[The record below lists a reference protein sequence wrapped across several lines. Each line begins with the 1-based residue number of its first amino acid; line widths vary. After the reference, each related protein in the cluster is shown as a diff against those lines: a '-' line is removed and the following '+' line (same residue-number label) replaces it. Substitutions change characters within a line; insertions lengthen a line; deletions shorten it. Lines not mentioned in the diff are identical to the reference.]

1 MKKHIALGIAAVVL
15 GATGVAS
22 AVMSYDDITSAAG
35 SKSSFETTTD
45 QLAANCWVVTGGGQ
59 DAGCTTSAAGV
70 DLPNPADLADLP
82 GIDGV
87 DLDSLTGLVGMAG
100 GVGDGATG
108 AVPSPE
114 ALVSQVQALIAQAK
128 SMAGGAV
135 PSACN
140 LPVSSLPAQVPVP
153 QSIFSAGAQ
162 LFHKVEVLAMNHPAP
177 QALPQVKLPV
187 AGVPSADEVIDL
199 TQGELDCLAGLFGGS
214 LPIDVPAVCSVEA
227 GAPSAVK
234 DAIPGD
240 ISGLL
245 ATAVQELQSLTGQS
259 VNIAGSNYGAS
270 CNFDA
275 AAEAIPADVTGTVDS
290 VVGTVTKAVPA
301 PSSVTG
307 QAGSVAGSAGS
318 IAGNVAGTATGTA
331 TGTVTDATGTVTD
344 AVDTVTGLTDTVD
357 STLDTVT
364 GIADG
369 LVPTS
374 SPDCSASANTSG
386 GLLGSLTATISGG
399 CK

>member
-1 MKKHIALGIAAVVL
+1 MKKHIALGIAAAVL

-22 AVMSYDDITSAAG
+22 AVTSYDDITSGAS

-59 DAGCTTSAAGV
+59 DAGCTTSVAGV

-82 GIDGV
+82 GIDGI

-100 GVGDGATG
+100 GVADRATG
-108 AVPSPE
+108 AVPSPQ
-114 ALVSQVQALIAQAK
+114 ALVSRVQALVAEAK

-153 QSIFSAGAQ
+153 QSIFSAGVQ
-162 LFHKVEVLAMNHPAP
+162 LFHKVEALAMNNPAT
-177 QALPQVKLPV
+177 QALPPVNLPV
-187 AGVPSADEVIDL
+187 DGVPSADEVIDL
-199 TQGELDCLAGLFGGS
+199 TQGQLDCLAGLFGGS

-227 GAPSAVK
+227 PGVPSSAAG
-234 DAIPGD
+234 AIPGE

-259 VNIAGSNYGAS
+259 VNIAGSNLGAS
-270 CNFDA
+270 CNLDA
-275 AAEAIPADVTGTVDS
+275 AAEAIPADTGTVDS
-290 VVGTVTKAVPA
+290 VVSTVTNAVPA

-307 QAGSVAGSAGS
+307 QAGSVAG
-318 IAGNVAGTATGTA
+318 TATDTA
-331 TGTVTDATGTVTD
+331 TDTATGTVTD
-344 AVDTVTGLTDTVD
+344 AVDTVTGLTGTVD
-357 STLDTVT
+357 STLNTVT

-369 LVPTS
+369 LIPTS

>member
-1 MKKHIALGIAAVVL
+1 MRKHIALGIAAVVL

-82 GIDGV
+82 GIDGI

-100 GVGDGATG
+100 DRATG
-108 AVPSPE
+108 AVPSPQ
-114 ALVSQVQALIAQAK
+114 ALVSRVQALVAQAK

-135 PSACN
+135 PSACT

-162 LFHKVEVLAMNHPAP
+162 LFHKVEVLAMNHPAT
-177 QALPQVKLPV
+177 QALPVHLPV
-187 AGVPSADEVIDL
+187 DGVPSADEVIDL
-199 TQGELDCLAGLFGGS
+199 TQGEFDCLAGLFGGS

-290 VVGTVTKAVPA
+290 VVGTVTEAVPA